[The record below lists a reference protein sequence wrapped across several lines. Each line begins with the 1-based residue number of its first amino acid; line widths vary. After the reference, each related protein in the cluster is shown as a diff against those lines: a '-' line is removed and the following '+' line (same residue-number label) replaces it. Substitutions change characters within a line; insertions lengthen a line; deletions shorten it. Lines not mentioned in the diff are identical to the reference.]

1 MRATEFE
8 FNNRFW
14 VIGAIFALGFA
25 PLYQVDNV
33 NFAMGLLHWLA
44 PSLNLDS
51 ARGNLWVRLVFAG
64 GALLIFLAALL
75 RTWATAYLRTEVV
88 HDPSIHSEGLVADG
102 PYRRVRNPLYLATLL
117 MTAGLGT
124 MASRLGWVLM
134 LVVMWFFQYRLILRE
149 EHGLASTQGESYRA
163 YLRAVPRLWP
173 SLTPRIPAGS
183 TKPKWGPALLGELFF
198 WLFGVALLC
207 FAITLRMAPTLVLI
221 GASLVFYI
229 VLTSWWKRRSTRSA
243 GANPST

>member
-14 VIGAIFALGFA
+14 VIGAIFTLGFA
-25 PLYQVDNV
+25 PLYRVDHV
-33 NFAMGLLHWLA
+33 NFALALVHALA
-44 PSLNLDS
+44 PSLDLDS
-51 ARGNLWVRLVFAG
+51 ARGNLWVRLVFAC
-64 GALLIFLAALL
+64 GAALIFLAALL

-88 HDPSIHSEGLVADG
+88 HDPTIHSEALVADG

-117 MTAGLGT
+117 MTAGMGT

-149 EHGLASTQGESYRA
+149 EHGLAATQGASYRA

-173 SLTPRIPAGS
+173 ALTPRVPAGS
-183 TKPKWGPALLGELFF
+183 TQPKWGPALLGELFF
-198 WLFGVALLC
+198 WLFGVAQLC
-207 FAITLRMAPTLVLI
+207 FAITLRILPTVVLI

-229 VLTSWWKRRSTRSA
+229 ALTSWWKRRSTRSA
-243 GANPST
+243 SPNPSA